1 MDLQAILDSA
11 DSSSSSSVSL
21 FSGDGKQL
29 GGGDHNT
36 RGSSSLL
43 SSSNPSNSNSIGSYN
58 DSYGGGI
65 RGSGGSGDGGGIG
78 SEDAVDLE
86 QILREDDEEDDDDED
101 GVSSSTSGGG
111 GGGGDVGTGYMY
123 DRRQRRPD
131 DEELLRPKR
140 LSSSRRMS
148 SLSASHNSFNSSNSN
163 NPEEWDILQ
172 AILGEDDE
180 DNDDSGDDNYNG
192 DNYDHGSEYRSEAS
206 SSHRHAAARV
216 YYGSENDEN
225 DDDDDGD
232 ILTSS
237 SSSWRHRQL
246 RQSKNSANDV
256 DRIRNNKQVDMILQ
270 QSDDEYYEN
279 ENDDDSDEYG
289 TRSSNKLR
297 RRTYLDNN
305 DNNKNND
312 DDDDLVDVANV
323 DSFMTAMQSED
334 SSEQLSNS
342 KNDAIHDND
351 NNYTIATAASNE
363 YLNSTYYVPAPI
375 SSTTQ
380 QQTPPPP
387 SKRRNQSNTDNNNTR
402 QNKNNN
408 ILFAKSDTELEK
420 ASRKALQVARARE
433 AKLLKSTREAR
444 DNIVSPLTVKR
455 RLKPKIELNT
465 KTQQRQ
471 KELIILQQ
479 KEQQHQQKQQS
490 KKSSSNKAAT
500 SNNNNNSNGP
510 HFNFSGNVISMKQ
523 MQNVSKSL
531 IERCCESNDDLP
543 TAVGINSRFICV
555 GTQKGAI
562 LVYDHFEVLRQK
574 LGGYYAES
582 NSKGNNNNNSTSSG
596 DNNNNNNSNAGGG
609 DSNFNPKT
617 AGSVTTVDLSLVQG
631 EFLAAGY
638 TGGNIV
644 LWDVI
649 KGIALKSLVETTP
662 YPSPIVSVR
671 FFASELKL
679 VTVDAGGL
687 VNKLNFSKNMLW
699 STYSV
704 ESECLLDGTAGQ
716 ILALNVLPPYQ
727 YVRQQLIQ
735 QASNNG
741 NTAAAVQ
748 TKSLRST
755 MKKLVLIAL
764 SSERNSFVVAVEPSV
779 HVLHRWLKPEPERI
793 MGIARRQNQKERQ
806 AQVYLPCLSWGW
818 ALVNG
823 GGHVINPILARAWG
837 CCIQLLSASFPD
849 SDEGGGGPTTNT
861 TTTAAPEGF
870 QYPAFGVHDEFDVDV
885 PVVALEWLND
895 RSLVYLSMN
904 NEFTVVDTVMMT
916 LLERLDF
923 SGLQLVYAEFSLS
936 QKVAQKVEQ
945 KKPSSKAEFDSDND
959 DENSGVVKSQAAL
972 APVKAE
978 TYFCTTFQN
987 SFRSCD
993 KRLMLLCQEELQSVS
1008 VVEARPRISGLE
1020 NDGEWLEA
1028 LALALD
1034 HYENTIK
1041 SQEDRKRDPKGYKDL
1056 SKHPGLRNG
1065 DGRTEDEEWIAK
1077 LLIRYLNIAVEN
1089 APETTNDFNFPPEI
1103 RQSQMDLARSHFQM
1117 LAGVCI
1123 EFCVVTKRLDLLFGP
1138 IFRRFHAAEVLSVF
1152 LDVLEPYILNDK
1164 LDYIAPEAM
1173 MHFVEHCRTN
1183 NGIATVERCLL
1194 HMDVTIMDFD
1204 TILNLLRANE
1214 MYSALFY
1221 IYNQGLNDYT
1231 TPLEILCESIFD
1243 AADTVGQLTNER
1255 RIDGISQNDFERF
1268 GYKAILYL
1276 QSTFRGRYFPKET
1289 EMAEECLRT
1298 VRPQLLRFLLLS
1310 RYTPSRSIKSPTQV
1324 IGQRALRYP
1333 YAHILL
1339 MVDPKAMF
1347 DTLSTAMDAPDEQ
1360 FRHNESNG
1368 IESIGGWEV
1377 EVGADTR
1384 STASST
1390 DSTSAPDR
1398 QEIIRMLLSIMMP
1411 SKDDIT
1417 ITHQTTLYRSQSAV
1431 NAFLDFLADYLM
1443 RGVIR
1448 TDKSVT
1454 FMILKRMATRFA
1466 AARDSEERKKWQGQI
1481 ISLLSALPRSSY
1493 DSDAVLELVEKN
1505 GIHRASLL
1513 LHQEEASAW
1522 PYGDMTMERRGTHFC
1537 AAIDCY
1543 LDDDD
1548 PEYRKEVF
1556 SYVKKECSG
1565 ASDEKDEQPNTLRNA
1580 LISKLVDLVL
1590 LDALM
1595 TAELAADLF
1604 VDDPDQVIRSLD
1616 DEEAKFMFLKA
1627 VISGELNEMDSV
1639 AGSVLNTQLTME
1651 HHHQY
1656 MALMVKLHPD
1666 MVYDYLSTHDNYRT
1680 EECLQLC
1687 QKYDIADASAY
1698 LLERMGNVTSALQLI
1713 LQTMES
1719 RMMNLKRT
1727 IRGMGTDHFDKYYSR
1742 LSKHSRIPKLDRRL
1756 NPELYGKQEKEI
1768 DGLKRILTV
1777 ALDVCERNSGTF
1789 SSRKETEHGSQLWFN
1804 VLDRLINAKGFLR
1817 LSKEQSTHAKV
1828 MAGVLSELLRLTM
1841 QRMVSS
1847 VPLPDLV
1854 RKVTS
1859 DHSGSRLGELREMIE
1874 SLLITYGLELDVFNG
1889 AVSVFHYD
1897 SQQMEKSHH
1906 ALRVRGSNVQSV
1918 MSIAMDNKSF
1928 SSAKAM
1934 ARFRNNNEILQLGRS
1949 SSHRDANTV
1958 VGANPSSSHQRS
1970 RTSNNSKQERGLGD
1984 ALSRLRS
1991 RRRDTNKNCDN
2002 NNNNNNITG
2011 NTIRSASE
2019 VNNKNTRIRKARTG
2033 LNLMTSNEMAYR
2045 RGEISADA
2053 TYFEDRQVGLL
2064 GEAEHRGRIMSFMY

>member
-11 DSSSSSSVSL
+11 DSSSSSSASL

-29 GGGDHNT
+29 AGGDHNT

-58 DSYGGGI
+58 DSYRGGI
-65 RGSGGSGDGGGIG
+65 RGGGDGGGIG

-86 QILREDDEEDDDDED
+86 QILREDDEDDDD

-111 GGGGDVGTGYMY
+111 GGAGYMY
-123 DRRQRRPD
+123 DRRQRRLD

-140 LSSSRRMS
+140 LSSSRRVS
-148 SLSASHNSFNSSNSN
+148 SLSGSHSSINSNSS

-180 DNDDSGDDNYNG
+180 DNDDSGDDYNIG
-192 DNYDHGSEYRSEAS
+192 DNYDHGSEYRSAAS
-206 SSHRHAAARV
+206 SSHRHPSRV
-216 YYGSENDEN
+216 YYGSENENEN
-225 DDDDDGD
+225 DDDDDDD
-232 ILTSS
+232 ILVSS
-237 SSSWRHRQL
+237 SSSRRHRQQ
-246 RQSKNSANDV
+246 RQSKNRNTDV
-256 DRIRNNKQVDMILQ
+256 DTIRNNKQVDIILQ
-270 QSDDEYYEN
+270 QSDDDYEN
-279 ENDDDSDEYG
+279 ENDDDDEYG

-305 DNNKNND
+305 NNNDDD

-334 SSEQLSNS
+334 SSEQLSNN
-342 KNDAIHDND
+342 KNDAINDND
-351 NNYTIATAASNE
+351 NNYTIATTTSNE
-363 YLNSTYYVPAPI
+363 YANSTNYVPTPI

-380 QQTPPPP
+380 QQPPPP
-387 SKRRNQSNTDNNNTR
+387 PPKRRNQSNADNNNTR
-402 QNKNNN
+402 QNKSNV
-408 ILFAKSDTELEK
+408 LFAKSDTELEK

-479 KEQQHQQKQQS
+479 KEQQQQQQKQQS
-490 KKSSSNKAAT
+490 KNPSSNKAAT
-500 SNNNNNSNGP
+500 SNNNSSSGP

-523 MQNVSKSL
+523 MQSVSKSL

-543 TAVGINSRFICV
+543 TAVGINSRFIGV

-574 LGGYYAES
+574 LGGYYADS
-582 NSKGNNNNNSTSSG
+582 NNKDNKNNSSSSG
-596 DNNNNNNSNAGGG
+596 DNNSNNNNVGGG

-716 ILALNVLPPYQ
+716 ILAQNVLPPYQ

-793 MGIARRQNQKERQ
+793 VGITRRQNQQERQ

-849 SDEGGGGPTTNT
+849 LDEGGGGPTTNT
-861 TTTAAPEGF
+861 TAAVAPEGF

-936 QKVAQKVEQ
+936 RKVAQKVEQ
-945 KKPSSKAEFDSDND
+945 KKPSSEAEYDSNND
-959 DENSGVVKSQAAL
+959 DENSGVVESQAAP
-972 APVKAE
+972 APIKAE

-1289 EMAEECLRT
+1289 EMPEECLHT
-1298 VRPQLLRFLLLS
+1298 VRPQLLRFLLQS

-1347 DTLSTAMDAPDEQ
+1347 DTLSTAMDAPDEE
-1360 FRHNESNG
+1360 FRHNGTNG

-1384 STASST
+1384 SAASST

-1454 FMILKRMATRFA
+1454 FMILNRIATRFA

-1522 PYGDMTMERRGTHFC
+1522 PHGDMTMERRGTHFC

-1580 LISKLVDLVL
+1580 LISKLIDLVL
-1590 LDALM
+1590 LDALL

-1639 AGSVLNTQLTME
+1639 AGSVLNAQLTTE

-1727 IRGMGTDHFDKYYSR
+1727 IRGMGTDHFDKYYPR
-1742 LSKHSRIPKLDRRL
+1742 LSKHSRIPKRDRRL

-1777 ALDVCERNSGTF
+1777 ALDVCERNSGSF

-1874 SLLITYGLELDVFNG
+1874 SLLITYGLELDVFGG

-1918 MSIAMDNKSF
+1918 MSIAMDNKSP

-1934 ARFRNNNEILQLGRS
+1934 TRFRNSNEILQLGGS
-1949 SSHRDANTV
+1949 SSHRDANIV
-1958 VGANPSSSHQRS
+1958 VSTNPSSSHQRS

-1991 RRRDTNKNCDN
+1991 RRRDTNKNGDS
-2002 NNNNNNITG
+2002 NNIMN

-2019 VNNKNTRIRKARTG
+2019 MNNNNNNNNTRIRKATTG